1 MVNPPKLIEESGNSG
16 PIEAHANGDAFLR
29 IKLESTNIS
38 VYFVRVEDPGI
49 AKGIRCLIGIKLR
62 EENGNYLELTGFD
75 ILSTS
80 KVSLTNY
87 QEIEDYVNENKVKII
102 NTKIPW
108 NKVVEI
114 KNNSF
119 VYKNNNITKK

>member
-29 IKLESTNIS
+29 IKRESTNIS

-87 QEIEDYVNENKVKII
+87 QEIEDYINENNVKII

-108 NKVVEI
+108 NKIVEI